1 MVGAEQDLV
10 AKDNR
15 TIGWVGGVTV
25 PLAPPPSTGITGG
38 AVSRVA
44 AEKVNNI
51 STTGVTGCGRRIK
64 KAGVKVDGNKV
75 PAGS

>member
-1 MVGAEQDLV
+1 VVGAEQDLV
-10 AKDNR
+10 TKDKR
-15 TIGWVGGVTV
+15 TISWAGGVTV
-25 PLAPPPSTGITGG
+25 PLTPPPSTGITGG

-51 STTGVTGCGRRIK
+51 STIGVTVCGCRVK
-64 KAGVKVDGNKV
+64 KAGVKFDGNKV